1 MDQQNLELLPAI
13 KTDEEI
19 ADELLAKLKENA
31 FTILKSSPNPTMLMA
46 SIMKDGMGIVKRGG
60 ITSHESEI
68 IASRVL
74 AAMIIKNR

>member
-1 MDQQNLELLPAI
+1 MTEPIQLIPAT

-19 ADELLAKLKENA
+19 ADELLGKLKENA
-31 FTILKSSPNPTMLMA
+31 FTILKSTPNPTMLMT

-60 ITSHESEI
+60 ITSYESEV

-74 AAMIIKNR
+74 AAMIIKSR